1 MGVRQDL
8 LHHVVHE
15 EAGAL
20 LDALGADDERL
31 TRRDGRRDGGQRRAQ
46 RLGGN
51 RQNECVSAGKG
62 VGIGCAAR
70 PQSHRMAGAARHMR
84 QGRTP
89 GARADDAELAAH
101 ALAPSL
107 PAP

>member
-31 TRRDGRRDGGQRRAQ
+31 TRRDGRRDGGQRR
-46 RLGGN
+46 R
-51 RQNECVSAGKG
+51 
-62 VGIGCAAR
+62 AA
-70 PQSHRMAGAARHMR
+70 
-84 QGRTP
+84 P
-89 GARADDAELAAH
+89 GPE
-101 ALAPSL
+101 P
-107 PAP
+107 PE